1 MRIPGPLRPQMLPE
15 ARYADYFEMGYE
27 PCVLKL
33 FFGQQSG
40 DESEQRLATGLVMS
54 PAFAKAFLR
63 HLQAQLTLYE
73 ADFGPIPDWYEEGAA
88 KGAGA

>member
-1 MRIPGPLRPQMLPE
+1 MRNPGLPRPHVLPE

-40 DESEQRLATGLVMS
+40 DGSEQRLATGLVMS
-54 PAFAKAFLR
+54 PAFAKALVR
-63 HLQAQLTLYE
+63 HLEAQLTLYE
-73 ADFGPIPDWYEEGAA
+73 ADFGPIPDWYEEGTA